1 MSDDPSKTRV
11 LPDGPAGE
19 LPVGAELSS
28 GMYRVTG
35 RIAAGGFGITYEARD
50 NLDRKVAIKECFPAG
65 LALRAGDF
73 TVSAASASTAE
84 PFETAR
90 NLFLREARTL
100 AALRHPNIVHVQTL
114 FEENGT
120 AYMAMDYIDGRD
132 LQHIIDNERDKLTP
146 AYVMELT
153 RTLLGALDYLHRD
166 APERGKERLLHRD
179 IKPANIRI
187 DPLDMPVII
196 DFGAARQETKNRS
209 RAAGTFR
216 VVSDGY
222 SPNEFYVAGTEQG
235 PASDLYSLAATLHHC
250 IAGSAPA
257 PADERAQKVSNG
269 EDDPYE
275 PIAGRFPDHDPRLL
289 ALIDRALSRPLK
301 DRPADAAAWFSA
313 MPDATTRIVAAAP
326 AAAVVAADTS
336 PTPAETQQG
345 SGSFWKGAAVGGG
358 LLALLGGGA
367 YFVLPDGSP
376 AAGGDAE
383 MQRMLDEATSARTDL
398 EAELAAMATEAS
410 ELQAEVA
417 NAAQARDI
425 AEARVGELGDT
436 VADLR
441 AQLAAAEEGGDA
453 TAVELRNQL
462 NQALTD
468 QDSAR
473 ETQLTLEAEVAS
485 LQAALEAARAEAPAP
500 EEMAQLQSARA
511 EAEAEQAAAEARAEA
526 LAAELAALEAAIEA
540 GGGEIDAEALAALE
554 AERDAATRNVERA
567 QADLQRMAEDL
578 SEAEAEA
585 DRLTMELREARAEI
599 ELMLA
604 SGTTP
609 NPGPNTPGGNVTGGG
624 GGTAANC
631 PTWAVPGAELRYTGT
646 EIYTPQTALLRASGT
661 ADLANCA
668 DLPANVTGF
677 VDQIPDFTLYTSE
690 MAQFRRLELEV
701 EATDCDTILLV
712 NTQDTVWHFDDN
724 TGSVTAPLLNLT
736 GQAAIEGRI
745 DIWVGTI
752 DGAGCDATLEIETW
766 LN

>member
-1 MSDDPSKTRV
+1 MSDDPAKTKV

-73 TVSAASASTAE
+73 TVSAASASTTE

-120 AYMAMDYIDGRD
+120 AYMAMDYIEGRD
-132 LQHIIDNERDKLTP
+132 LQHIIDHEPEKLTP
-146 AYVMELT
+146 AYIMELT
-153 RTLLGALDYLHRD
+153 RTILGALDYLHRD

-187 DPLDMPVII
+187 DPLDMPVVI

-289 ALIDRALSRPLK
+289 ALIDRALARPMR
-301 DRPADAAAWFSA
+301 DRPADAAAWFAAIPDSA
-313 MPDATTRIVAAAP
+313 TRIVEAAP
-326 AAAVVAADTS
+326 IAAAVVAT
-336 PTPAETQQG
+336 PTPAPEPSK
-345 SGSFWKGAAVGGG
+345 SGFWKGAAVGGG

-367 YFVLPDGSP
+367 YFAIPGIASS
-376 AAGGDAE
+376 GGDNTE
-383 MQRMLDEATSARTDL
+383 MQGQLDEM
-398 EAELAAMATEAS
+398 AAQAA
-410 ELQAEVA
+410 ELQAEVTSV
-417 NAAQARDI
+417 
-425 AEARVGELGDT
+425 AEARDLAQSRADELDQT
-436 VADLR
+436 VEDLR
-441 AQLAAAEEGGDA
+441 AQLAAAAEGDEAA
-453 TAVELRNQL
+453 TAELRTQL

-468 QDSAR
+468 QDGAR
-473 ETQLTLEAEVAS
+473 EAQRTLEAQVAELES
-485 LQAALEAARAEAPAP
+485 ALAMAREEASASAAPEDVERLESARAAAEA
-500 EEMAQLQSARA
+500 ETA
-511 EAEAEQAAAEARAEA
+511 EAEARATT
-526 LAAELAALEAAIEA
+526 LAAELAALEAVIAES
-540 GGGEIDAEALAALE
+540 GSDIDPAALAALE
-554 AERDAATRNVERA
+554 TERDTALRNVERA
-567 QADLQRMAEDL
+567 QSDLQRMAADL

-585 DRLTMELREARAEI
+585 DRLTMELRDARAEI

-609 NPGPNTPGGNVTGGG
+609 NPGPNTPGGTVAGGG
-624 GGTAANC
+624 GGSAANC
-631 PTWAVPGAELRYTGT
+631 PTLAVTGSQQRFTGT
-646 EIYTPQTALLRASGT
+646 DIYTPQNLQVRASGT
-661 ADLANCA
+661 QNLSACT
-668 DLPANVTGF
+668 DLPFNVTGF
-677 VDQIPDFTLYTSE
+677 VDQIPDYTLYLTE

-701 EATDCDTILLV
+701 ISDCDTNLLV
-712 NTQDTVWHFDDN
+712 NTQDTVWHFDDS
-724 TGSVTAPLLNLT
+724 TGENGAPLLNLT

-745 DIWVGTI
+745 DIWVGTS
-752 DGAGCDATLEIETW
+752 DGAGCDATLEVETW

>member
-120 AYMAMDYIDGRD
+120 AYMAMDFVDGRD
-132 LQHIIDNERDKLTP
+132 LQHIIDNEREKLTP

-153 RTLLGALDYLHRD
+153 RTLLNALDYLHRD

-187 DPLDMPVII
+187 DTLDTPVII

-250 IAGSAPA
+250 ITGSAPA

-269 EDDPYE
+269 EEDPYE

-313 MPDATTRIVAAAP
+313 IPDATTRIVAAAP
-326 AAAVVAADTS
+326 SAVAVAAPVADT
-336 PTPAETQQG
+336 PTPPPG
-345 SGSFWKGAAVGGG
+345 NGGFWKGAAVGGG

-367 YFVLPDGSP
+367 YFVLPDGGST
-376 AAGGDAE
+376 AGSDAE

-398 EAELAAMATEAS
+398 EAELETMATEAS
-410 ELQAEVA
+410 ALQAEVA
-417 NAAQARDI
+417 NAAQAREI

-441 AQLAAAEEGGDA
+441 AQLAAAEDSDDGA
-453 TAVELRNQL
+453 TVELRNQL

-473 ETQLTLEAEVAS
+473 EAQLALEAEITS

-500 EEMAQLQSARA
+500 EEMVQLESARA
-511 EAEAEQAAAEARAEA
+511 EAEAGQAAAEARAAA

-540 GGGEIDAEALAALE
+540 GGGEIDADALAALE
-554 AERDAATRNVERA
+554 AERAAAMRDVERA

-599 ELMLA
+599 DLMLA

-609 NPGPNTPGGNVTGGG
+609 NPGPNTPGGTVSGG
-624 GGTAANC
+624 GGTTANC

-646 EIYTPQTALLRASGT
+646 EIYTPQTQLLRASGT
-661 ADLANCA
+661 ANLGDCA
-668 DLPANVTGF
+668 DLPANVVGF

-701 EATDCDTILLV
+701 EAGECDTVLLV

-724 TGSVTAPLLNLT
+724 TGSITAPLLNLT
-736 GQAAIEGRI
+736 GQTAIEGRI